1 MTLAILA
8 NEENWQAF
16 DDAWAT
22 LIESGDEVDDLVTA
36 LEVVGQKRRMA
47 RCMVLARKH
56 VETLNAAGRH
66 ADSAR
71 VLGAALRGGGPVGE
85 IADLLH
91 QAALTA
97 WGSEPWWESY
107 TQLAGFEPGAP
118 DLRKAWMYLDDMQSY
133 HPGAVVFHAAGWGTG
148 EVLEVAVD
156 NQDVEVRFQSGK
168 KDRFPLRTAVEIFER
183 LPETDLRAQHLR
195 DPDGLKKRIKK
206 EPLEILRSILL
217 RYGGKASSMTLRNAL
232 MQIGI
237 DGSAWTGWWRKARV
251 AAENSEWFRVS
262 GNATRAEVELLKR
275 ALDPVDAI
283 ERQLKHAKDLK
294 TALSR
299 VRDLFG
305 GSAVD
310 DLVRAKALD
319 AIEGFCADKRE
330 PLEQR
335 LAAWM
340 FLREHRG
347 ATPEP
352 LLERLRAAAAEP
364 APGDPSVAPPLWE
377 LINRIPGAR
386 EQEAAIDVLQEVLGE
401 AWLEHAVEHMPH
413 APAGMVNRL
422 LSVLVE
428 QERTAELGQHYVS
441 LLARPTRAPFAL
453 IALARLGE
461 DGTLQADL
469 PTGAQ
474 RAMALVQL
482 AVHLEEKKRG
492 DTLLT
497 RAHQRLID
505 LLNGGEPQLLRRLVA
520 DADGDELMGLRTAL
534 QRGLDDSIDAI
545 LTDVAL
551 EKGLDLFKAGSRHF
565 WSDDHIWTTREG
577 LQRRERE
584 LRELVDKKI
593 PENAEAIARAASYG
607 DLSENSEWE
616 AAIEEQRQL
625 TSAASAM
632 EKELRQAALLENASI
647 PEGTVAPGTLV
658 RYRELEGGREL
669 EIAILGPWD
678 QHPNGV
684 SYRAPLAVGMLGL
697 HRGERGRI
705 DLPSGVMQVEVLDIQ
720 LAVETV

>member
-1 MTLAILA
+1 MNLAILA

-16 DDAWAT
+16 DDAWTA
-22 LIESGDEVDDLVTA
+22 LVESGDEVGDLVTS
-36 LEVVGQKRRMA
+36 LEIVGQKRRMA

-56 VETLNAAGRH
+56 VEVLNAAGRH
-66 ADSAR
+66 ADSAA

-91 QAALTA
+91 DAAQTA
-97 WGSEPWWESY
+97 WGSEPWWASY
-107 TQLAGFEPGAP
+107 TEIAGFQPGAP
-118 DLRKAWMYLDDMQSY
+118 DLRKAWIFLDDLRSY

-148 EVLEVAVD
+148 EVLEISTD
-156 NQDVEVRFQSGK
+156 NQEVVVRFQSGK

-183 LPETDLRAQHLR
+183 LPESDLRAQVLR
-195 DPDGLKKRIKK
+195 DPEGLKKRIKK

-217 RYGGKASSMTLRNAL
+217 RYGGKASSMTLRNAM

-262 GNATRAEVELLKR
+262 GNATRAEIELLRR
-275 ALDPVDAI
+275 ALDPVEAI
-283 ERQLKHAKDLK
+283 ERQLKHAVDLK

-310 DLVRAKALD
+310 DLVRIKALE
-319 AIEGFCADKRE
+319 AIDTFCADKRE

-347 ATPEP
+347 ETPED
-352 LLERLRAAAAEP
+352 LLGHLRAAAEKP
-364 APGDPSVAPPLWE
+364 TPTDPSIAPPLWE
-377 LINRIPGAR
+377 LLNRIPGAR
-386 EQEAAIDVLQEVLGE
+386 EQDAAIEVLAEVLGDE
-401 AWLEHAVEHMPH
+401 WIEDAVRHMPH

-422 LSVLVE
+422 LTVLAE
-428 QERTAELGQHYVS
+428 HKRHAELGQHYVT

-461 DGTLQADL
+461 DGSLEAEL
-469 PTGAQ
+469 PTPAQ
-474 RAMALVQL
+474 RAMALVEL

-497 RAHQRLID
+497 RAHQRLVD
-505 LLNGGEPQLLRRLVA
+505 LLTGEKPSLLHRLLA
-520 DADGDELMGLRTAL
+520 DVEPEELIGLRTAL
-534 QRGLDDSIDAI
+534 QRGLDDAIDAI

-551 EKGLDLFKAGSRHF
+551 EKGLDLFKAASRNF
-565 WSDDHIWTTREG
+565 WGDDRIWTTREG
-577 LQRRERE
+577 LKRREAE
-584 LRELVDKKI
+584 LRELIDKKI

-632 EKELRQAALLENASI
+632 EKELRQAALLEDASI
-647 PEGTVAPGTLV
+647 PEDSVAPGTLV
-658 RYRELEGGREL
+658 RYRELPAGRER

-678 QHPNGV
+678 QHPNAV
-684 SYRAPLAVGMLGL
+684 SYRAPLAAGMLGL
-697 HRGERGRI
+697 KVGERGKI
-705 DLPSGVMQVEVLDIQ
+705 ELPSGVLEVEVLDIQ
-720 LAVETV
+720 LGVGVS